1 MDEQRLPV
9 QERGGGFDENA
20 RNQSVLDRIS
30 RLYSGGIMIIIQ
42 TESGSIVT
50 DPKEIYIDKD
60 LDGHLHLYADL
71 SNTDRI
77 KAVKLTVVF
86 DYSKEDLG
94 QMLEKLYQKMDDWLF
109 MSDCPHYVTSMKEIL
124 DMAKQDRM
132 EVSHD

>member
-1 MDEQRLPV
+1 
-9 QERGGGFDENA
+9 
-20 RNQSVLDRIS
+20 
-30 RLYSGGIMIIIQ
+30 MIIIQ
-42 TESGSIVT
+42 TEAGAIVT

-60 LDGHLHLYADL
+60 LDGHLHIYADL
-71 SNTDRI
+71 SSTDRV
-77 KAVKLTVVF
+77 KAVKLTVF

-132 EVSHD
+132 EASHD